1 MGQQDVSAEPSLD
14 DFKQLLLRLETRPV
28 EAKQCKF
35 AKWHE
40 NLSAEKAE
48 VISVLLASDLSH
60 ADLFRELQRVMTI
73 QMSRD
78 TIRNHRQGQ
87 CACR

>member
-1 MGQQDVSAEPSLD
+1 MGEQNSVTEPSLD
-14 DFKQLLLRLETRPV
+14 AFKELLVRLETRPV
-28 EAKQCKF
+28 EEKQCKF

-40 NLSAEKAE
+40 NLSPEKAE
-48 VISVLLASDLSH
+48 VISVLLSSNLTH
-60 ADLFRELQRVMTI
+60 AELFRELQRVMTI

>member
-1 MGQQDVSAEPSLD
+1 VAQQDVSAEPSLD
-14 DFKQLLLRLETRPV
+14 DFKQLLVRLETRPV
-28 EAKQCKF
+28 EEKKCKF
-35 AKWHE
+35 SKWHN
-40 NLSAEKAE
+40 NLSPEKAE
-48 VISVLLASDLSH
+48 VISVLLNSDLTH
-60 ADLFRELQRVMTI
+60 AELFRELQRVMTI